1 MIKGK
6 INENE
11 VIKFQNFEVGRILI
25 DQPYPFAIVKLT
37 DPSINKFLNENLQ
50 CESGTV
56 KIIAPKW
63 LRL

>member
-1 MIKGK
+1 MKGK

-25 DQPYPFAIVKLT
+25 GQPYPFAIVKLT

-50 CESGTV
+50 SESGTV
-56 KIIAPKW
+56 KIFAPKW